1 MDPVLVGSPPVAVVV
16 VDMIMMVAMI
26 SLISMLR
33 LLATCGATTGWGP
46 TNIDNI
52 N

>member
-1 MDPVLVGSPPVAVVV
+1 MDPVLVGSPPVATV

-33 LLATCGATTGWGP
+33 LLATCGATDYRLGP
-46 TNIDNI
+46 PTR
-52 N
+52 